1 MLAHCRD
8 VQEQALIESDLC
20 RFKIRVNTIC
30 PGIFPSEMTGAKQT
44 YEQTGMDPGAQKGA
58 LRSPL
63 GELARTERDKQIAHQ
78 SNRPSRTT

>member
-1 MLAHCRD
+1 M
-8 VQEQALIESDLC
+8 ESDLC

-30 PGIFPSEMTGAKQT
+30 PGIFPSEMTGAKQS

-63 GELARTERDKQIAHQ
+63 GELARF
-78 SNRPSRTT
+78 